1 MWHSLCMDLRGGYW
15 SVLLSNWLFF
25 FFWSN
30 HHEPL
35 PKTWREDDA
44 AVSRLLSL
52 AVGARGVRHV
62 RHDGKLEIKRAMT
75 FVLHPFGTVYA
86 ITLSL
91 EI

>member
-1 MWHSLCMDLRGGYW
+1 MAL
-15 SVLLSNWLFF
+15 SVYGSSRWILECSALKLAVV

-52 AVGARGVRHV
+52 AVGARGVCHV